1 MKRLLTFVL
10 AALAV
15 LAGPAALASDV
26 YIVPGSEVNLVAR
39 DGRIP
44 VTIKNDS
51 SESATII
58 VHGKSSTFRL
68 EVLKETEITIPG
80 GSSQVA
86 EVGVRAVA
94 NGPVELEIW
103 LEENGVEVGKRE
115 IIQVNVNYDVELF
128 LLVSLAFAMFGLILI
143 GSYRTVR
150 KLRRSR
156 NG

>member
-1 MKRLLTFVL
+1 LKRLLTFVL

-51 SESATII
+51 SESATIV

-68 EVLKETEITIPG
+68 EVLKETEITIPA

-128 LLVSLAFAMFGLILI
+128 LLVSFAFAMFGLILI

>member
-68 EVLKETEITIPG
+68 EVLKETEITIPA

-86 EVGVRAVA
+86 EVGVRALA

-103 LEENGVEVGKRE
+103 VEENGVEVGKRE

-128 LLVSLAFAMFGLILI
+128 LLVSFAFAMFGLILI

>member
-68 EVLKETEITIPG
+68 EVLKETEITSPA

-128 LLVSLAFAMFGLILI
+128 LLVSFAFAMFGLILI

>member
-103 LEENGVEVGKRE
+103 LEENGVEIGKRE

-128 LLVSLAFAMFGLILI
+128 LLVSFAFAMFGLILI

>member
-1 MKRLLTFVL
+1 MKRLIALLV
-10 AALAV
+10 AAIAL
-15 LAGPAALASDV
+15 LSGPAAMASDV

-44 VTIKNDS
+44 ITIKNES

-58 VHGKSSTFRL
+58 VHGKASSFRL
-68 EVLKETEITIPG
+68 EVLKETELTIPA

-86 EVGVRAVA
+86 ELGVRAIA

-103 LEENGVEVGKRE
+103 IEENGVEVGKRE

-128 LLVSLAFAMFGLILI
+128 LLVSFAFAMFTLILI

>member
-1 MKRLLTFVL
+1 LKRLLTFVL

-68 EVLKETEITIPG
+68 EVLKETEITIPA

-128 LLVSLAFAMFGLILI
+128 LLVSFAFAMFGLILI

>member
-1 MKRLLTFVL
+1 MKRLLTMVL
-10 AALAV
+10 VALAV
-15 LAGPAALASDV
+15 LTGPAAFASDV

-44 VTIKNDS
+44 ITIKNDS

-58 VHGKSSTFRL
+58 VHGKSSSFRL
-68 EVLKETEITIPG
+68 EVLKETELTIPA

-94 NGPVELEIW
+94 NGPVELEVW

-128 LLVSLAFAMFGLILI
+128 LLVSFAFAMFGLILI

-150 KLRRSR
+150 KLRRR
-156 NG
+156 RDG

>member
-128 LLVSLAFAMFGLILI
+128 LLVSFAFAMFGLILI

>member
-1 MKRLLTFVL
+1 M
-10 AALAV
+10 
-15 LAGPAALASDV
+15 
-26 YIVPGSEVNLVAR
+26 
-39 DGRIP
+39 
-44 VTIKNDS
+44 
-51 SESATII
+51 
-58 VHGKSSTFRL
+58 
-68 EVLKETEITIPG
+68 
-80 GSSQVA
+80 
-86 EVGVRAVA
+86 A

-128 LLVSLAFAMFGLILI
+128 LLVSFAFAMFGLILI

>member
-1 MKRLLTFVL
+1 LKRLLTFLL

-68 EVLKETEITIPG
+68 EVLKETEITIPA

-128 LLVSLAFAMFGLILI
+128 LLVSFAFAMFGLILI

>member
-1 MKRLLTFVL
+1 MKRLLTLVL

-15 LAGPAALASDV
+15 LAGPSAFASDV

-44 VTIKNDS
+44 VTIKNDG

-68 EVLKETEITIPG
+68 EVLKETEITIPA

>member
-1 MKRLLTFVL
+1 LKRILTLVL
-10 AALAV
+10 AAIALII
-15 LAGPAALASDV
+15 GPAAFASDV

-58 VHGKSSTFRL
+58 VHGKSSSFRL
-68 EVLKETEITIPG
+68 EVLKETELTIPA

-94 NGPVELEIW
+94 NGPVELEVW

-128 LLVSLAFAMFGLILI
+128 LLVSFAFAMFGLILI

-150 KLRRSR
+150 KLRRRR

>member
-1 MKRLLTFVL
+1 LKRLLTFVL

-68 EVLKETEITIPG
+68 EVLKETEITIPA

-128 LLVSLAFAMFGLILI
+128 LLVSFAFAMFGLILI
-143 GSYRTVR
+143 GSYRTVK

>member
-1 MKRLLTFVL
+1 MKRLLTMVL
-10 AALAV
+10 VALAV
-15 LAGPAALASDV
+15 LTGPAAFASDV

-44 VTIKNDS
+44 ITIKNDS

-58 VHGKSSTFRL
+58 VHGKSSSFRL
-68 EVLKETEITIPG
+68 EVLKETELTIPA

-94 NGPVELEIW
+94 NGPVELEVW

-128 LLVSLAFAMFGLILI
+128 LLVSFAFAMFGLILI

-150 KLRRSR
+150 KLRRRR

>member
-68 EVLKETEITIPG
+68 EVLKETEITIPA

-103 LEENGVEVGKRE
+103 LEENGVEIGKRE
-115 IIQVNVNYDVELF
+115 IIQVNVNYDIELF
-128 LLVSLAFAMFGLILI
+128 LLVSFAFAMFGLILI

>member
-1 MKRLLTFVL
+1 MLVAIAMLFGPMAQ
-10 AALAV
+10 AA
-15 LAGPAALASDV
+15 DV

-44 VTIKNDS
+44 VTIQNDG
-51 SESATII
+51 SESATVI
-58 VHGKSSTFRL
+58 VHGEPSSFRL
-68 EVLKETEITIPG
+68 EVLNAQEITIPA
-80 GSSQVA
+80 GSSQLA
-86 EVGVRAVA
+86 EVEVRAVA

-103 LEENGVEVGKRE
+103 LEQNGVEIGQRE
-115 IIQVNVNYDVELF
+115 LIQVNVNYDVELF
-128 LLVSLAFAMFGLILI
+128 LLVSFAFAMFGLILI

>member
-1 MKRLLTFVL
+1 VKRILTLV
-10 AALAV
+10 LAV
-15 LAGPAALASDV
+15 LAIITGPAAFASDV

-58 VHGKSSTFRL
+58 VHGKSSSFRL
-68 EVLKETEITIPG
+68 EVLKETELTIPA

-128 LLVSLAFAMFGLILI
+128 LLVSFAFAMFGLILI
-143 GSYRTVR
+143 GSYRTIR
-150 KLRRSR
+150 KLRRRR

>member
-1 MKRLLTFVL
+1 VALSVLTGPL
-10 AALAV
+10 AF
-15 LAGPAALASDV
+15 ASDV

-44 VTIKNDS
+44 ITIKNDS

-58 VHGKSSTFRL
+58 VHGNSSSFRL
-68 EVLKETEITIPG
+68 EVLKDTELTIPA

-103 LEENGVEVGKRE
+103 LEQNGVEVGQRE

-128 LLVSLAFAMFGLILI
+128 LLVSFAFAMFALILI